1 MHFLNEFL
9 SNLITSETFKASKP
23 LISFLSIID
32 RMQFERKM
40 RELSSYIPSQYV
52 EDIRTLDGKLLISC
66 DDDQNEKYYLNI
78 NNYFK
83 LQDQLLGR
91 LNNNLK
97 MFYKKINSALIHL
110 DDIQKDFDLLHLL
123 NNRVQIKE
131 EVTKSY
137 EELGIFYKNWK
148 RLLYNQNEIKK
159 SYIKIFLNIL
169 KWNGQLMKK

>member
-1 MHFLNEFL
+1 M
-9 SNLITSETFKASKP
+9 I
-23 LISFLSIID
+23 
-32 RMQFERKM
+32 
-40 RELSSYIPSQYV
+40 
-52 EDIRTLDGKLLISC
+52 
-66 DDDQNEKYYLNI
+66 
-78 NNYFK
+78 
-83 LQDQLLGR
+83 
-91 LNNNLK
+91 
-97 MFYKKINSALIHL
+97 YKKVNSALIHL

>member
-1 MHFLNEFL
+1 
-9 SNLITSETFKASKP
+9 
-23 LISFLSIID
+23 
-32 RMQFERKM
+32 MQFERKM

-66 DDDQNEKYYLNI
+66 DDEQNEKYYLNI